1 MNCIII
7 DDEGMARAIMTQMI
21 SRYPELKLIQ
31 EFPNAIQAMKFL
43 NNNEID
49 LIFLDIHMP
58 DFTGFDFIQSLKN
71 PPKIILVTSDKNFA
85 IEAFEYECIVDYLV
99 KPITEDR
106 FQKAIQK
113 ANSYKIAS
121 KAIEPKPSA
130 EDNANEFYINID
142 RRLIKIEMASVN
154 IVEAKGDYIHIKTE
168 SKNYVVHSTLKKI
181 EDKLPKDLFLKVHRL
196 RQAGHRLGTKAGS
209 AHCCRRPACNDD
221 MDVGMMRNTGAA
233 ECWNKEDVDAGIQA
247 CAGDARPLSAGSGV
261 LRAGVRSGRCG
272 RPCGRRRRWGSS
284 DRPDVAG
291 RSAPTPAGTGA

>member
-7 DDEGMARAIMTQMI
+7 DDEEMARAIITQMI
-21 SRYPELKLIQ
+21 GRYPELNLIQ

-99 KPITEDR
+99 KPITEER

-113 ANSYKIAS
+113 ANSYKIPSATP
-121 KAIEPKPSA
+121 EPKPIA
-130 EDNANEFYINID
+130 EDTANEFYINID

-168 SKNYVVHSTLKKI
+168 GKNYVVHSTLKKI
-181 EDKLPKDLFLKVHRL
+181 EDKLPKDLFLKVHRSFIINTKKIIDIEDNSVL
-196 RQAGHRLGTKAGS
+196 IAKDVVPVSRANRPELMKRL
-209 AHCCRRPACNDD
+209 N
-221 MDVGMMRNTGAA
+221 
-233 ECWNKEDVDAGIQA
+233 
-247 CAGDARPLSAGSGV
+247 L
-261 LRAGVRSGRCG
+261 L
-272 RPCGRRRRWGSS
+272 
-284 DRPDVAG
+284 
-291 RSAPTPAGTGA
+291 